1 MKNTTTTQ
9 NSSEKHGNQL
19 NRDQL
24 NNSREVVPNSNIS
37 TRRNDMTTNNQEVTP
52 TTQNSSENNGLQ
64 LNRDQLNKLVDEVLD
79 RSRLGREEVTRV

>member
-1 MKNTTTTQ
+1 
-9 NSSEKHGNQL
+9 
-19 NRDQL
+19 
-24 NNSREVVPNSNIS
+24 
-37 TRRNDMTTNNQEVTP
+37 MTTNNQEVTP